1 MYYSWRI
8 QCPTGTYHVSQR
20 ECHLL
25 QRVQNLPAA
34 WSCSLRSLVG
44 AGDDFVSVPPTD
56 HQELW
61 TGNYYQNK
69 NVGHN
74 LLKINLVHR
83 QQQCFIPGHPW
94 TSSTQRQEKAS
105 TLTLHDSSPILREG
119 TRAHVQLHY
128 LQKRHKQELYSPLT
142 SWPTQ
147 QSHSTSLGLSCF
159 NKWGWWHTHP
169 LKTGSR
175 HYRPFLKGS
184 DSHMLFQN
192 DKAYPLPI
200 SWNKFHYSCPAD

>member
-1 MYYSWRI
+1 MCIPLKNRTLFHSLLPPPPHWIRSHEQLFRSLNISHHGYLRAYSSKPTETQLPSMKPITEQTNNICWIQAIVYVSKSLARRVRGADGFSYPMNYSWRI

-74 LLKINLVHR
+74 LLKI
-83 QQQCFIPGHPW
+83 
-94 TSSTQRQEKAS
+94 
-105 TLTLHDSSPILREG
+105 
-119 TRAHVQLHY
+119 
-128 LQKRHKQELYSPLT
+128 
-142 SWPTQ
+142 
-147 QSHSTSLGLSCF
+147 
-159 NKWGWWHTHP
+159 
-169 LKTGSR
+169 
-175 HYRPFLKGS
+175 
-184 DSHMLFQN
+184 
-192 DKAYPLPI
+192 
-200 SWNKFHYSCPAD
+200 